1 MNERLKEIVDDLRH
15 IAIFPARYE
24 TPGRNDSDYWRGLM
38 RKYGNA
44 EKRIQSSGFSWYVLE
59 YRDGRQELV
68 HLRVLRNGLFSGKAP
83 AIYRGMLFPRMIDLA
98 TFSHIENIR
107 LAF

>member
-15 IAIFPARYE
+15 IAIFPARYDS
-24 TPGRNDSDYWRGLM
+24 PGRKDSDYWRGLM

-44 EKRIQSSGFSWYVLE
+44 EKRIDSSGFEWYVIE
-59 YRDGRQELV
+59 YQDGRKELAR
-68 HLRVLRNGLFSGKAP
+68 LRVLRNGLFSGKTP
-83 AIYRGMLFPRMIDLA
+83 AIYRGLFLPRMIDLA